1 MNPTSHR
8 AVTLAAVECLA
19 DLEPRNG
26 STRKRLIISG
36 TNYALLSNK
45 KLLAVANSQ
54 TDGHAPEYNGKKYKD
69 YDFRN
74 EMSFIDINGAGT
86 ANDNALDDPHVS
98 KAFESPD
105 KCEKSGL
112 GSSFAAY
119 NHFIDIG
126 KGKGTY
132 NDYDGYSYHKGS
144 GSVNEY
150 ETLHDAVQYFT
161 GDGFLNGIN
170 SLLQL
175 FTKSYKVDEA
185 LAWYFNDSNVE
196 YPGSKWYRN
205 CSPALWNY
213 SYPSKTYNNKYNEM
227 TKRFPWGGYGT
238 NAGKRNKGKCVPWS
252 VFMPVD
258 NLGRYWYETFLMSRK
273 VWDLGPVLHAV
284 QDACVPH
291 HAAGHMGNYHAKY
304 EKYLEGYLYDKDN
317 GKGSWSNLTSLRR
330 QAAELFK
337 SYNVMGAKPKS
348 LTYPKGLTAE
358 KPNLSWSVDEIITWA
373 AFNAYYEYVNTYN
386 SFKSFKSAKTLNI
399 ASAQKLFVLSL
410 ALSMLILKKA
420 QIDAVE
426 LPRERKVDKIVIESI
441 ELSGD
446 RNILFGITQGSMNSM
461 VGGSIEI
468 GKKRDVPKCI
478 KKGGFV
484 LNVSEYSI
492 DAAYMLLSIKKT
504 HSDKLTVKS
513 LKVSY
518 VTRDGKTHYYC
529 RSLSTAIVLDSM
541 FQKTI
546 PQAVMRDAA
555 LPMALGVTYPDA
567 VKDREY
573 VDKIRICL
581 ELGKGADAGSS
592 GGLTLLVN
600 STQNGKDVNNE
611 YPLFKNG
618 LTHGTNVQEVAFA
631 LKDKIRPDEL
641 RFMKLINKRANAVN
655 IIGYRTQFLDGYS
668 NVICRCC
675 HYSCDLW
682 LEPGKTDNQ
691 LIANLYDFQ
700 WFDDRKQ

>member
-19 DLEPRNG
+19 ALEPRNG
-26 STRKRLIISG
+26 GTRRRLLISG
-36 TNYALLSNK
+36 TDFALVSNK

-54 TDGHAPEYNGKKYKD
+54 TDGHAPEYNGKKYKE

-86 ANDNALDDPHVS
+86 INDNALDDPHVD

-126 KGKGTY
+126 KGKGKY
-132 NDYDGYSYHKGS
+132 NDYDGYSYHNGS
-144 GSVNEY
+144 GAVNQFES
-150 ETLHDAVQYFT
+150 LHDAVPYFT
-161 GDGFLNGIN
+161 GDSFLNGIN
-170 SLLQL
+170 GLLKGI
-175 FTKSYKVDEA
+175 TKNYKVDEA

-213 SYPSKTYNNKYNEM
+213 SYPSASGNKYNEM
-227 TKRFPWGGYGT
+227 TERFPWGGYGT
-238 NAGKRNKGKCVPWS
+238 DGGRRNKGKCVPWS

-258 NLGRYWYETFLMSRK
+258 NLGRYWYETFLVSRK

-304 EKYLEGYLYDKDN
+304 EKYLEGYLHDKDSGN
-317 GKGSWSNLTSLRR
+317 TSWSKMTALRNQATNL
-330 QAAELFK
+330 FN
-337 SYNVMGAKPKS
+337 SYNQMGAKPKS

-358 KPNLSWSVDEIITWA
+358 KPNLSWSVDQIITWA

-386 SFKSFKSAKTLNI
+386 CFKSFKNANEFRSAT
-399 ASAQKLFVLSL
+399 AQKLFVLSL

-426 LPRERKVDKIVIESI
+426 IPKERKVEKIVIESI
-441 ELSGD
+441 ELSGN
-446 RNILFGITQGSMNSM
+446 RNILIGISEGSMNGM
-461 VGGSIEI
+461 IGGSIEI
-468 GKKRDVPKCI
+468 GTKRDVPKTI
-478 KKGGFV
+478 KKGSFT

-492 DAAYMLLSIKKT
+492 DSAYMLLSIKKT
-504 HSDKLTVKS
+504 HSDKLTVKN

-518 VTRDGKTHYYC
+518 VTKDGKTHYYY
-529 RSLSTAIVLDSM
+529 RGNASASIVLDSK
-541 FQKTI
+541 FQQPI
-546 PQAVMRDAA
+546 PQSIARDAA
-555 LPMALGVTYPDA
+555 LPLALDVTYPDA
-567 VKDREY
+567 IKDREY

-581 ELGKGADAGSS
+581 ELGNDKDAGSS
-592 GGLTLLVN
+592 GGLTLSIN
-600 STQNGKDVNNE
+600 SVHNGNAVRNE

-618 LTHGTNVQEVAFA
+618 LTRDTKVQDVAFT
-631 LKDKIRPDEL
+631 LKSKIKPDEL
-641 RFMKLINKRANAVN
+641 RYVELINKTSNAVN
-655 IIGYRTQFLDGYS
+655 LSGYKMQFLDGYS
-668 NVICRCC
+668 NILIPFSQ
-675 HYSCDLW
+675 YFGNIW
-682 LEPGKTDNQ
+682 IKPGKENAYM
-691 LIANLYDFQ
+691 IANLYDFQ
-700 WFDDRKQ
+700 AFNKK